1 MEVSTDEKF
10 LHDWV
15 VRMLVDKYS
24 RIYSQVSINP
34 GEQKNHEF
42 NGYFPDAIFINL
54 GQVVQI
60 IEVETKNTVN
70 EERVSYWKEVSD
82 LGAQLVVLA
91 PKESQKELR
100 DLCWNNGLSAKV
112 KIGSFD
118 VDISF

>member
-1 MEVSTDEKF
+1 MAVSTDEKF

-15 VRMLVDKYS
+15 VRMIEEKYS
-24 RIYSQVSINP
+24 RLYSEVNINP
-34 GEQKNHEF
+34 GGEKSHEF
-42 NGYFPDAIFINL
+42 NGFYPDVIFINY

-60 IEVETKNTVN
+60 VEVETKNTVN
-70 EERVSYWKEVSD
+70 EERVDYWKEVSD

-91 PKESQKELR
+91 PKDCQKELR

-112 KIGSFD
+112 KTGSFD